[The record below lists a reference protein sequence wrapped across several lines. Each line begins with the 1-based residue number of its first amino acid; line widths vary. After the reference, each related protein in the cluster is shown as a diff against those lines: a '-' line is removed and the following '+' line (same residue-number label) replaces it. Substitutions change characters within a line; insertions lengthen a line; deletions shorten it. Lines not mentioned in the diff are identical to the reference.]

1 MTLRAKHR
9 LKKCQP
15 ESKCPEALT
24 ASNESGSCWTSFQG
38 SCWQPPGAG
47 LSTQTRTQFAAINT
61 LGFTGWAAP
70 TTCQVLTSSYE
81 LSAVLCSARPTQ
93 GTMYCSTNLA
103 PCKLTHV
110 PRPCCAPK
118 LRNRQVDGNMR
129 CYRTHN
135 RKSCYKFIRRRHL
148 RRCTCVPEI

>member
-1 MTLRAKHR
+1 MNRVHVEPVSGVRAGNLQEQDYLHK
-9 LKKCQP
+9 LVV
-15 ESKCPEALT
+15 
-24 ASNESGSCWTSFQG
+24 
-38 SCWQPPGAG
+38 
-47 LSTQTRTQFAAINT
+47 TRTQFAAVYT
-61 LGFTGWAAP
+61 LGFTGWTAP
-70 TTCQVLTSSYE
+70 TTRQVLTSSYE

-93 GTMYCSTNLA
+93 GTMYSSTNLA

-110 PRPCCAPK
+110 PRPCCARK

>member
-1 MTLRAKHR
+1 M
-9 LKKCQP
+9 
-15 ESKCPEALT
+15 
-24 ASNESGSCWTSFQG
+24 
-38 SCWQPPGAG
+38 
-47 LSTQTRTQFAAINT
+47 
-61 LGFTGWAAP
+61 GFTGWTAP
-70 TTCQVLTSSYE
+70 TTRQVLTSSYE
-81 LSAVLCSARPTQ
+81 LSAVPCSARPTQ
-93 GTMYCSTNLA
+93 GTMYSSTNLA

-148 RRCTCVPEI
+148 RRCTCVPEIQVVFVMSFHDRGSKQPSVTTDLEHQTLNLQMGWWLYSIMFFFDKVLSSQK